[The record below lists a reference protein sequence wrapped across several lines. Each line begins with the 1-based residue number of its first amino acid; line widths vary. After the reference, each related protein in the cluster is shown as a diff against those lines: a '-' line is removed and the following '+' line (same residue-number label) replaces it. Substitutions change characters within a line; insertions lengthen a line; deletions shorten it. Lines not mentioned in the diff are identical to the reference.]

1 MTVTLLEPSDGKRRL
16 TAWCWQFVSRFAPSI
31 NGKNVVCLVKNGD
44 GTTFNHPMKWA
55 PALGTKKRTRTSGLS
70 AHIEKK
76 HPTQYQAAMSELGTS
91 AERKAPVAA
100 AIGEKFA
107 RKKKNDYRKKN

>member
-1 MTVTLLEPSDGKRRL
+1 
-16 TAWCWQFVSRFAPSI
+16 
-31 NGKNVVCLVKNGD
+31 
-44 GTTFNHPMKWA
+44 MKWA
-55 PALGTKKRTRTSGLS
+55 PALGTKERTRTSGLS

-76 HPTQYQAAMSELGTS
+76 HPTQYQVAMSELGTS

-107 RKKKNDYRKKN
+107 RKRKENGYRKNN